1 MAPLG
6 YSFVHWSRN
15 GPALGSYVPVAFR
28 HEHHHKG
35 GDCWLF
41 QLLSHV
47 QGSVRARILR
57 HGRRQQHFSE
67 HLFSSRTLDRALGFR
82 HSHRYVPG
90 ALDILFHFRLTSCE
104 SVGSDFRVLRISPP
118 NSLARL
124 LNVPGELP
132 PYFITRAAKRAGK
145 RASDFEN
152 ELAEARAGTD
162 LVSKLKVWTIDFTDK
177 HGFVGILA
185 LASWP
190 NAAFDMC
197 GMACG
202 WLEVSDQKNGMF
214 A

>member
-1 MAPLG
+1 M
-6 YSFVHWSRN
+6 
-15 GPALGSYVPVAFR
+15 
-28 HEHHHKG
+28 
-35 GDCWLF
+35 
-41 QLLSHV
+41 
-47 QGSVRARILR
+47 
-57 HGRRQQHFSE
+57 
-67 HLFSSRTLDRALGFR
+67 
-82 HSHRYVPG
+82 
-90 ALDILFHFRLTSCE
+90 TSCE

-152 ELAEARAGTD
+152 ELAEARAGND